1 MDSPHYSKVAELD
14 QKDFLVIELDGRRT
28 GPHSIDTLRQMF
40 LDGQIDANCK
50 VHIKKLFGWKMIS
63 EVFDLSLWG
72 YVAPPIAEQP
82 VTPTPVAEEPAI
94 QIEIEIETEQT
105 QEPFTEEEN
114 LPEKEEEEE
123 ALPKQ
128 VEKPSSAAKSGMSRS
143 AFCSAI
149 IGGVVFIFVL
159 FDTSLASSVPLF
171 KPIVFGLYF
180 AALIPLS
187 AQRLANIGEN
197 PNWCLTMFVPLM
209 NILTLGKCIS
219 CQESYAETGILDSTG
234 RIIFG
239 IFVLIVAVLLIGGL
253 MVTVGQKFM

>member
-1 MDSPHYSKVAELD
+1 MDSPPYSKVAELD

-28 GPHSIDTLRQMF
+28 GPHSIDKLRQMF

-72 YVAPPIAEQP
+72 YVAPPIVEQP
-82 VTPTPVAEEPAI
+82 VTPPPVAEEPA
-94 QIEIEIETEQT
+94 IETEQT
-105 QEPFTEEEN
+105 QEPFPEEEN
-114 LPEKEEEEE
+114 LPEKEEEE

-128 VEKPSSAAKSGMSRS
+128 VEKSSSAAKSGMSRS

-149 IGGVVFIFVL
+149 IGGIVFIFVL

-171 KPIVFGLYF
+171 KPIVLGLYF

-187 AQRLANIGEN
+187 AQRLLNIGEN

-209 NILTLGKCIS
+209 NILTLGKCLS
-219 CQESYAETGILDSTG
+219 CQESYAETGILDSAG

-253 MVTVGQKFM
+253 IVTVGQRFL